1 MFPINGIVLNQKCKP
16 IYVRWPRVRLT
27 VPPTTEGTFPFTTCK
42 GACTNEENPVRK
54 GSFQECS
61 SFNHRVGPNQY
72 SSHCQLFQKDQSQIL
87 DGYIE
92 ADDRYSFYWKYCI
105 KSNRVCSGDYAFNF
119 LSDRY
124 MAGSEI
130 QKYIISSTL
139 EDCLAECLN
148 QNDYICRSVT
158 FNRTSGGCSLSSQ
171 NQLSKPAMIKLNN
184 NPNFRVDYYENNC
197 FNISESFNFDYK
209 CEENGIRVKVD
220 SKLPYTG
227 ALYGLY
233 DFFTCKIEPKE
244 ETNFEYLFEYPT
256 ISKNCS
262 DSIRFKGKEMILE
275 VVLSTDGVEPL
286 YFITPDDLTFQARCT
301 IYENMGSE
309 SNEDGFISPDSL
321 KNNITANTNILKRLN
336 SSSLVTAPPKTSNH
350 ITPQLTLFPKYTTIP
365 DDHETNF
372 FVTNKKLSNYEPY
385 INEEGSGE
393 DLPENAGKISPL
405 NDHENSDINKE
416 FITRTTYPSTT
427 VKKLTSVKYI
437 IKNSTKR
444 GLVPIYGT
452 TISPLIMSPIT
463 RKYQSKIYS
472 YGIDR
477 RNKEPRL
484 QTSTIGIELITAPI
498 KKIVEHEKL
507 IDSSNSISHIT
518 IHPDNVKQ
526 YNQFKEFSNITAHI
540 SFPNSNTIA
549 VKTGTPQQNS
559 IIKNEKITNSLGTIK
574 ETLTTTS
581 STTTPTLLSTIS
593 TTTTTTTTTNTIPTV
608 TTTQYSTTTQKTR
621 KISNIPEA
629 IEEEITS
636 STVPL
641 KTTETSKVT
650 MTTKKLTTTTT
661 KEITTTKLTTST
673 NVKIVNEKST
683 KNPQETTEKNVDLEE
698 VIKSGSKKDPV
709 TFEIFHNGQPIE
721 AVVVGSRI
729 TLSFTPYYAISPAY
743 MSITGCQVEP
753 IGSLYDW
760 EKEPLAIIKDGCQ
773 ADHVGLVCPPQNTDY
788 GVRVTVEAF
797 RYQTTAQ
804 VQYTCLIRIC
814 PFAECPI
821 NVCNSV
827 EGCPNS
833 SSHDILSNMFK
844 NRAKRYLSLEEIRA
858 ALAANPYL
866 QQQLNLA
873 NDTLPISTDRMN
885 AVLQQ
890 QLVAIGGDHVVRKRL
905 IVVNSEE
912 ELKYYVKTGD
922 VPDNFF
928 ETAFYFDFA

>member
-1 MFPINGIVLNQKCKP
+1 MTIFFKIFIGIYLLLMSFTNEVTLTQECKP
-16 IYVRWPRVRLT
+16 IYVRWPRVRLN

-92 ADDRYSFYWKYCI
+92 ADDRYSFYWKYCL

-124 MAGSEI
+124 MARSEI
-130 QKYIISSTL
+130 QKYIISNTL
-139 EDCLAECLN
+139 EDCLSECLN

-209 CEENGIRVKVD
+209 CEENGIRVTVN

-286 YFITPDDLTFQARCT
+286 YFITPDDLTFQARCPILESVGT
-301 IYENMGSE
+301 E
-309 SNEDGFISPDSL
+309 SNEDGVASPDS
-321 KNNITANTNILKRLN
+321 
-336 SSSLVTAPPKTSNH
+336 
-350 ITPQLTLFPKYTTIP
+350 
-365 DDHETNF
+365 
-372 FVTNKKLSNYEPY
+372 
-385 INEEGSGE
+385 
-393 DLPENAGKISPL
+393 
-405 NDHENSDINKE
+405 
-416 FITRTTYPSTT
+416 
-427 VKKLTSVKYI
+427 
-437 IKNSTKR
+437 
-444 GLVPIYGT
+444 
-452 TISPLIMSPIT
+452 
-463 RKYQSKIYS
+463 
-472 YGIDR
+472 
-477 RNKEPRL
+477 
-484 QTSTIGIELITAPI
+484 
-498 KKIVEHEKL
+498 
-507 IDSSNSISHIT
+507 
-518 IHPDNVKQ
+518 
-526 YNQFKEFSNITAHI
+526 ITAHI

-549 VKTGTPQQNS
+549 VKTGIPHQTS
-559 IIKNEKITNSLGTIK
+559 VVKNEKITVSIGTTK
-574 ETLTTTS
+574 EPI
-581 STTTPTLLSTIS
+581 TTTPPTTKLIS
-593 TTTTTTTTTNTIPTV
+593 PTTKNIPTTTTTQQPI
-608 TTTQYSTTTQKTR
+608 TTQTPK

-629 IEEEITS
+629 IEEEVTLTTS
-636 STVPL
+636 SFKPTETI
-641 KTTETSKVT
+641 KTT
-650 MTTKKLTTTTT
+650 TTITTTATTTTTTTTTT
-661 KEITTTKLTTST
+661 KKVTTEAAKEIATTKSTSIANVKSSNETST
-673 NVKIVNEKST
+673 RK
-683 KNPQETTEKNVDLEE
+683 PQETTEKNVDIED
-698 VIKSGSKKDPV
+698 VIKGGSKKDPV
-709 TFEIFHNGQPIE
+709 TFEIFHNGQPVE
-721 AVVVGSRI
+721 VVVVGSRI

-804 VQYTCLIRIC
+804 IQYTCLIRIC

-821 NVCNSV
+821 NICNSV
-827 EGCPNS
+827 DGCPNS
-833 SSHDILSNMFK
+833 SSHDILSSMFQ

-873 NDTLPISTDRMN
+873 NDTLPMSTDRMN

-890 QLVAIGGDHVVRKRL
+890 QLVAIGGDHVVRRRL

-922 VPDNFF
+922 VPDNFVGK
-928 ETAFYFDFA
+928 

>member
-1 MFPINGIVLNQKCKP
+1 MYTCEGILINQDCKP
-16 IYVRWPRVRLT
+16 IYVRWPRVRLN

-72 SSHCQLFQKDQSQIL
+72 SSHCQLFQKDKSQIL

-92 ADDRYSFYWKYCI
+92 ADDRYSFYWKYCV
-105 KSNRVCSGDYAFNF
+105 KSDKVCSGDYAFNF

-130 QKYIISSTL
+130 QKYIISGSL

-148 QNDYICRSVT
+148 RNDYLCRSVT

-171 NQLSKPAMIKLNN
+171 NQLSKPAMIKLNH

-209 CEENGIRVKVD
+209 CEENGIRVKVN

-233 DFFTCKIEPKE
+233 DFFTCKVEPKE
-244 ETNFEYLFEYPT
+244 ETDFEYLFEYPT

-286 YFITPDDLTFQARCT
+286 YFITPDDLTFQARCP
-301 IYENMGSE
+301 ISE
-309 SNEDGFISPDSL
+309 TVGTEASEDGFASPDSFNNTITTNANNL
-321 KNNITANTNILKRLN
+321 KKLKA
-336 SSSLVTAPPKTSNH
+336 SSLVTAPPKSNNN
-350 ITPQLTLFPKYTTIP
+350 ITPSLTLFPKPPAIP
-365 DDHETNF
+365 DDFE
-372 FVTNKKLSNYEPY
+372 SNYIGSSQRQLSSEPQDS
-385 INEEGSGE
+385 EEGSGE
-393 DLPENAGKISPL
+393 DVTDNDNKISPL
-405 NDHENSDINKE
+405 NDHENNDINMEVFSKTP
-416 FITRTTYPSTT
+416 IPSTKHT
-427 VKKLTSVKYI
+427 TKYTNTIQHLTSVKYTI
-437 IKNSTKR
+437 NRSTKR

-452 TISPLIMSPIT
+452 TMSPLRTALST
-463 RKYQSKIYS
+463 KKHNTKIS
-472 YGIDR
+472 SFGIDR
-477 RNKEPRL
+477 RNKEPKL
-484 QTSTIGIELITAPI
+484 HSSTPGIELLIVPTQKAI
-498 KKIVEHEKL
+498 DHQKI
-507 IDSSNSISHIT
+507 IDYNNNINYIT
-518 IHPDNVKQ
+518 ILPDYHEQNTHS
-526 YNQFKEFSNITAHI
+526 KEASNITAHI

-549 VKTGTPQQNS
+549 VKTGNSQHNS
-559 IIKNEKITNSLGTIK
+559 IIKSEKITVSTEMTK
-574 ETLTTTS
+574 EALTTSVPTKIPTT
-581 STTTPTLLSTIS
+581 STTIQITTHIPSK
-593 TTTTTTTTTNTIPTV
+593 TTTTKSP
-608 TTTQYSTTTQKTR
+608 STTQKP
-621 KISNIPEA
+621 KKFSNIPEA
-629 IEEEITS
+629 IEEEVTS
-636 STVPL
+636 STVSFIV
-641 KTTETSKVT
+641 TEEPK
-650 MTTKKLTTTTT
+650 TTTTT
-661 KEITTTKLTTST
+661 EKPTTTATRKVTTTKTTPSPTKTTSVET
-673 NVKIVNEKST
+673 TTEIMKSVN
-683 KNPQETTEKNVDLEE
+683 ETTEKSVDLED
-698 VIKSGSKKDPV
+698 VFKNRSKKDPV
-709 TFEIFHNGQPIE
+709 TFEIFHNGQPVE

-804 VQYTCLIRIC
+804 IQYTCLIRIC
-814 PFAECPI
+814 PFAECPT
-821 NVCNSV
+821 NLCNPV
-827 EGCPNS
+827 EGCPNTPSQDVLS
-833 SSHDILSNMFK
+833 SMFK

-866 QQQLNLA
+866 QQQLSLA
-873 NDTLPISTDRMN
+873 NDTLPVSADRMN

-905 IVVNSEE
+905 IVVNSDE
-912 ELKYYVKTGD
+912 ELKYYVRTGD

-928 ETAFYFDFA
+928 GK

>member
-1 MFPINGIVLNQKCKP
+1 MSFTNEVTLTQECKP
-16 IYVRWPRVRLT
+16 IYVRWPRVRLN

-92 ADDRYSFYWKYCI
+92 ADDRYSFYWKYCL

-124 MAGSEI
+124 MARSEI
-130 QKYIISSTL
+130 QKYIISNTL
-139 EDCLAECLN
+139 EDCLSECLN

-209 CEENGIRVKVD
+209 CEENGIRVTVN

-286 YFITPDDLTFQARCT
+286 YFITPDDLTFQARCPILESVGT
-301 IYENMGSE
+301 E
-309 SNEDGFISPDSL
+309 SNEDGVASPDSL
-321 KNNITANTNILKRLN
+321 KNKITTNSNNLKKVN
-336 SSSLVTAPPKTSNH
+336 ASSLVTAPPKPTNH
-350 ITPQLTLFPKYTTIP
+350 LIPQLTLFPKITTTTDKI
-365 DDHETNF
+365 ESNF
-372 FVTNKKLSNYEPY
+372 IVTKKKVQNYESSMAD
-385 INEEGSGE
+385 EGSGE
-393 DLPENAGKISPL
+393 DYFEGTNNISPFI
-405 NDHENSDINKE
+405 DHESNDINKE
-416 FITRTTYPSTT
+416 LISRTTNSLST
-427 VKKLTSVKYI
+427 VQQLTSAKYTVI
-437 IKNSTKR
+437 HSTKR

-452 TISPLIMSPIT
+452 TVSPLTTPSLDRMYKT
-463 RKYQSKIYS
+463 KVYS

-477 RNKEPRL
+477 RNKEPRKL
-484 QTSTIGIELITAPI
+484 TSISGIELITESTKNI
-498 KKIVEHEKL
+498 IEHEKL
-507 IDSSNSISHIT
+507 IDSKTSINHIS
-518 IHPDNVKQ
+518 IYPDSTKQ
-526 YNQFKEFSNITAHI
+526 YPQLKKSSNITAHI

-549 VKTGTPQQNS
+549 VKTGIPHQTS
-559 IIKNEKITNSLGTIK
+559 VVKNEKITVSIGTTK
-574 ETLTTTS
+574 EPI
-581 STTTPTLLSTIS
+581 TTTPPTTKLIS
-593 TTTTTTTTTNTIPTV
+593 PTTKNIPTTTTTQQPI
-608 TTTQYSTTTQKTR
+608 TTQTPK

-629 IEEEITS
+629 IEEEVTLTTS
-636 STVPL
+636 SFKPTETI
-641 KTTETSKVT
+641 KTT
-650 MTTKKLTTTTT
+650 TTITTTATTTTTTTTTT
-661 KEITTTKLTTST
+661 KKVTTEAAKEIATTKSTSIANVKSSNETST
-673 NVKIVNEKST
+673 RK
-683 KNPQETTEKNVDLEE
+683 PQETTEKNVDIED
-698 VIKSGSKKDPV
+698 VIKGGSKKDPV
-709 TFEIFHNGQPIE
+709 TFEIFHNGQPVE
-721 AVVVGSRI
+721 VVVVGSRI

-804 VQYTCLIRIC
+804 IQYTCLIRIC

-821 NVCNSV
+821 NICNSV
-827 EGCPNS
+827 DGCPNS
-833 SSHDILSNMFK
+833 SSHDILSSMFQ

-873 NDTLPISTDRMN
+873 NDTLPMSTDRMN

-890 QLVAIGGDHVVRKRL
+890 QLVAIGGDHVVRRRL

-922 VPDNFF
+922 VPDNFVGK
-928 ETAFYFDFA
+928 